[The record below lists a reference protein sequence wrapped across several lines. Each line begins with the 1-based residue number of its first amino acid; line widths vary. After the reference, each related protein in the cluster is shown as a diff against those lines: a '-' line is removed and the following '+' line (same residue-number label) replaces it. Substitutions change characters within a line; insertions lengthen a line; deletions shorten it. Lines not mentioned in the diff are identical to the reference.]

1 MIKGL
6 ARIRKP
12 EISEMKRKSAGNCYP
27 DIVWSSTLQSG
38 TSYYRRRLQNGSFNE
53 SYDDF
58 TFAFSVRCVLG
69 LNFSRWRIF
78 AKEDCCEALRFK
90 LSNCR
95 LMCNRPPCLRCKYLK
110 LRENADRCYPYWVWS
125 ETPNGSNYIEYELV
139 NGNLNG
145 PYNYSA
151 AFALS
156 VRCVP
161 GLNHSTTFKLLKP
174 NTPNM

>member
-95 LMCNRPPCLRCKYLK
+95 LMCNRPPCLEL
-110 LRENADRCYPYWVWS
+110 LRAHRFQQPVRKGCFTS
-125 ETPNGSNYIEYELV
+125 RKI
-139 NGNLNG
+139 
-145 PYNYSA
+145 
-151 AFALS
+151 
-156 VRCVP
+156 RCVRFQ
-161 GLNHSTTFKLLKP
+161 TFGANKID
-174 NTPNM
+174 NT